1 MTSTVASFSLSTEV
15 EDWLSPPATASS
27 KEERLC
33 ASVRVWE
40 AVESELSDASDLTL
54 AGCWDTLRVSLCTE
68 FPLCFLSSML
78 TGRISLQGRDLRPCL
93 ARRTPCQRPA
103 HQLQPPGAEKN
114 LADPDSAQIEAD
126 RASATEIVAYA
137 RSELELISAVR
148 VAEASWPTC
157 PEMAAI
163 FEPEDEELMRRI
175 LARAS
180 ALLERINVLHGS
192 GLAVA
197 EEKPVKSNSA

>member
-1 MTSTVASFSLSTEV
+1 MTSTVASFSLSTEL

-40 AVESELSDASDLTL
+40 AVESELSDASDYTL
-54 AGCWDTLRVSLCTE
+54 AGCWDTLRVSLDE
-68 FPLCFLSSML
+68 ISDRVSSHAEH
-78 TGRISLQGRDLRPCL
+78 RANAQ
-93 ARRTPCQRPA
+93 RTSCS
-103 HQLQPPGAEKN
+103 PPGAEKN
-114 LADPDSAQIEAD
+114 LVDPDAAQIEAD